1 VLPPK
6 AIHIARLL
14 NLSLSRG
21 FVLLFVLAAT
31 AWAVDPNRQ
40 ITLYAHTAWRIQDGF
55 FNNVPTAVTQST
67 RYTVLRGSR
76 YEMPSATHRPD
87 ISRRKSPMANLCVYA
102 FATMER
108 ALTQAW
114 LNAADVPGI
123 GACQESASAPNRSER
138 NCRSGVNSEP
148 ARR

>member
-1 VLPPK
+1 MV
-6 AIHIARLL
+6 AV
-14 NLSLSRG
+14 
-21 FVLLFVLAAT
+21 FFTFVLAAT
-31 AWAVDPNRQ
+31 TLAVDPTRQ
-40 ITLYAHTAWRIQDGF
+40 ITQYAHTAWRIQDGV
-55 FNNVPTAVTQST
+55 FNDVPTAVTQTT
-67 RYTVLRGSR
+67 RYTVLRGGR
-76 YEMPSATHRPD
+76 YEILSTTHRLD

-123 GACQESASAPNRSER
+123 GARQESAIAPNRSER